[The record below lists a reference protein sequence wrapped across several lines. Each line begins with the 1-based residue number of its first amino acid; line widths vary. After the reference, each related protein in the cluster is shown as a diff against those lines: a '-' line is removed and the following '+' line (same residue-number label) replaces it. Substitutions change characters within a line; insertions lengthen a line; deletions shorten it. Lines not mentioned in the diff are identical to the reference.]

1 MKDTGAARWWQ
12 VVGLVAVLATTT
24 GLAADEG
31 PATFSSFLT
40 RNEIDQSKR
49 AAMAVATEWNDAVEA
64 IAVKILRRLHAP
76 DSLAFG
82 WESSPVPS
90 VAQGEAIPVVDT
102 LYAIRGRATFVAPQR
117 LSGELAERY
126 GGPSYDVVRIV
137 DAGGLVVDVITS
149 AAPAAWPRW
158 KVIDEPASAVGLPLS
173 TATAPHPKPP
183 AGDGQE
189 WPVAPPALVLAS
201 VRVGWHPDTPL
212 GRLGMDYGLFDSVV
226 DGKKLVKGDAA
237 AFYAAL
243 AAVGKTSW
251 RAVAEAAGKPIDA
264 MLLIDPGR
272 KWFPSHRGD
281 PVIIEG
287 NAMKATRVAID
298 EPYLR
303 KFVGSDHYWE
313 VFVFVETPL
322 LDVNGRMQNTY
333 PIVCCVR
340 ELPQGMPSG
349 DRISERVRVAGFAL
363 KRYAYPF
370 DDPRPDA
377 SGEAPEGPSRRVTT
391 LVISPEPQWFPPPSQ
406 DATQPIW
413 VIAAVA
419 ALVALAAII
428 GVGVLYGNRSLDRTI
443 RKGRDEMPDRIE
455 IPPMDGPPTDG
466 PSGER

>member
-1 MKDTGAARWWQ
+1 MISMGAARWWR
-12 VVGLVAVLATTT
+12 VIALVAALV
-24 GLAADEG
+24 AAPCRGDDDG
-31 PATFSSFLT
+31 PATFTSFLT
-40 RNEIDQSKR
+40 GNEIDHANREEMSS
-49 AAMAVATEWNDAVEA
+49 ATEWSDAVEA
-64 IAVKILRRLHAP
+64 IAVKVLRRLDAP
-76 DSLAFG
+76 ASLVAA
-82 WESSPVPS
+82 WKSVPVPQP
-90 VAQGEAIPVVDT
+90 AKGEAIAVVDT
-102 LYAIRGRATFVAPQR
+102 LYAIRGRATFVAPKR

-126 GGPSYDVVRIV
+126 GGPAYDVVRIV
-137 DAGGLVVDVITS
+137 DDGGLVVDVLTS

-158 KVIDEPASAVGLPLS
+158 KVIDEPASALGLPLS
-173 TATAPHPKPP
+173 TTAVPRPS
-183 AGDGQE
+183 AQSGDGQA
-189 WPVAPPALVLAS
+189 WPEASPALVVAS
-201 VRVGWHPDTPL
+201 ARVGWHPDTPL

-243 AAVGKTSW
+243 AAAGKTTW
-251 RAVAEAAGKPIDA
+251 REVAKEAGQPIDA

-272 KWFPSHRGD
+272 KWFPTHRGD
-281 PVIIEG
+281 PVVIEG

-303 KFVGSDHYWE
+303 TFVGSDHYWE

-349 DRISERVRVAGFAL
+349 DRISERVKVAGFAL

-377 SGEAPEGPSRRVTT
+377 SGDAPEGPSKRLTT
-391 LVISPEPQWFPPPSQ
+391 LLIAPQLEWFPPASPDS
-406 DATQPIW
+406 TQPIW

-419 ALVALAAII
+419 ALVALAAIV
-428 GVGVLYGNRSLDRTI
+428 GVGVLYGNRSLDQTI
-443 RKGRDEMPDRIE
+443 RKAREDLPDRVD
-455 IPPMDGPPTDG
+455 IPSED
-466 PSGER
+466 R

>member
-1 MKDTGAARWWQ
+1 MINMGAAHWWR
-12 VVGLVAVLATTT
+12 VVAL
-24 GLAADEG
+24 LAALVTAPCRGDDDG
-31 PATFSSFLT
+31 PATFTSFLT
-40 RNEIDQSKR
+40 GNEIDQSNR
-49 AAMAVATEWNDAVEA
+49 EAMASATEWSDAVEA
-64 IAVKILRRLHAP
+64 VAVKVLRRLDAP
-76 DSLAFG
+76 ASLVAG
-82 WESSPVPS
+82 WESVPAPSPAKGDK
-90 VAQGEAIPVVDT
+90 VAVSDT

-126 GGPSYDVVRIV
+126 GGPAYDVVRIV
-137 DAGGLVVDVITS
+137 AEGGLVVDVLTRT
-149 AAPAAWPRW
+149 APAAWPRW

-173 TATAPHPKPP
+173 TAATPRPKAPPS
-183 AGDGQE
+183 DGQE
-189 WPVAPPALVLAS
+189 WPAEPPALVVAS

-237 AFYAAL
+237 AFYATL
-243 AAVGKTSW
+243 A
-251 RAVAEAAGKPIDA
+251 AAGKTTWREVAKDAGQPIDA

-281 PVIIEG
+281 PVVIEG
-287 NAMKATRVAID
+287 NAMKATRVTID
-298 EPYLR
+298 EAYLR

-322 LDVNGRMQNTY
+322 LDVNRRMQNTY

-340 ELPQGMPSG
+340 ELPPGMPSG

-377 SGEAPEGPSRRVTT
+377 SGEAPEGPSKRLTT
-391 LVISPEPQWFPPPSQ
+391 LLIAPQLEWFPPASQ

-419 ALVALAAII
+419 ALVALAAIV

-443 RKGRDEMPDRIE
+443 RKAREELPDRVD
-455 IPPMDGPPTDG
+455 IPSED
-466 PSGER
+466 R

>member
-1 MKDTGAARWWQ
+1 MTNIGAARWWR
-12 VVGLVAVLATTT
+12 VVPL
-24 GLAADEG
+24 LAAFAAVPCLGADDG
-31 PATFSSFLT
+31 PATFTSFLAT
-40 RNEIDQSKR
+40 NEIDQSQR
-49 AAMAVATEWNDAVEA
+49 EAMASATEWGDAVEA
-64 IAVKILRRLHAP
+64 IAVKVLRRLDAP
-76 DSLAFG
+76 AGLAAA
-82 WESSPVPS
+82 WKSSPAPKP
-90 VAQGEAIPVVDT
+90 ATGEAVAVDDT

-117 LSGELAERY
+117 LAGELAERY

-137 DAGGLVVDVITS
+137 DEGGLVVDVLTRS
-149 AAPAAWPRW
+149 APAAWPRW
-158 KVIDEPASAVGLPLS
+158 KAIDEPASALGLPLS
-173 TATAPHPKPP
+173 TAVAPRPK
-183 AGDGQE
+183 AQSGDGQE
-189 WPVAPPALVLAS
+189 WPAEPPALVVAS

-243 AAVGKTSW
+243 AAAGKTTW
-251 RAVAEAAGKPIDA
+251 REVAKEAGQPIDA

-272 KWFPSHRGD
+272 KWLPAHRGD
-281 PVIIEG
+281 PVVIEG

-340 ELPQGMPSG
+340 ELPNGMPSG
-349 DRISERVRVAGFAL
+349 DRISERVKVAGFVL

-377 SGEAPEGPSRRVTT
+377 SGDAPEGPSKRLTSLVTA
-391 LVISPEPQWFPPPSQ
+391 PQLEWFPPASQ

-419 ALVALAAII
+419 ALVALAAIV

-443 RKGRDEMPDRIE
+443 RKARKELPDRVD
-455 IPPMDGPPTDG
+455 IPSED
-466 PSGER
+466 R

>member
-1 MKDTGAARWWQ
+1 MNDMSASRWWR
-12 VVGLVAVLATTT
+12 VAVLMAILATSTC
-24 GLAADEG
+24 LEADEG
-31 PATFSSFLT
+31 PATFPSFLSV
-40 RNEIDQSKR
+40 NEIDQSR
-49 AAMAVATEWNDAVEA
+49 REAMASATEWNDVVEA
-64 IAVKILRRLHAP
+64 IAVKVLRRLDAP
-76 DSLAFG
+76 DSLAAG
-82 WESSPVPS
+82 WPSSPLPS
-90 VAQGEAIPVVDT
+90 VAKGEAIPVVDT

-126 GGPSYDVVRIV
+126 GSPSYDVVRIV
-137 DAGGLVVDVITS
+137 DAGGGVVDVITRS
-149 AAPAAWPRW
+149 APAAWPRW

-173 TATAPHPKPP
+173 TATAPQPKPP
-183 AGDGQE
+183 AGDGEE
-189 WPVAPPALVLAS
+189 WPSAPPALVVAS
-201 VRVGWHPDTPL
+201 ARVGWHPDTPL

-243 AAVGKTSW
+243 AAAGKTTW
-251 RAVAEAAGKPIDA
+251 RDVAEAAGQPIDA

-281 PVIIEG
+281 PVVIEG

-340 ELPQGMPSG
+340 ELPPGMPSG
-349 DRISERVRVAGFAL
+349 ERISERVRVAGFAL

-377 SGEAPEGPSRRVTT
+377 SGEAPEGPSRRLTT
-391 LVISPEPQWFPPPSQ
+391 LVIGPQLEWFPPASQ

-419 ALVALAAII
+419 ALVALAAVV
-428 GVGVLYGNRSLDRTI
+428 GVGVLYGNRSIDRTI
-443 RKGRDEMPDRIE
+443 RKAREEYPDRID
-455 IPPMDGPPTDG
+455 IPPADGPPAES
-466 PSGER
+466 PSGEH